1 MERSV
6 VVKVKKLNH
15 FDSSFDLPTYESLQA
30 AGADL
35 RVSFPDKEPLR
46 LAPGEKALLPT
57 GLSLEIP
64 DGFEVQVR
72 PRSGLSFKTG
82 LMVLNSPG
90 TIDSDYRGEIK
101 VILGNL
107 GNKEEFISH
116 GERVAQIVLAP
127 VWRAEFKVCDG
138 ELGETERGASG
149 FGSTGHL

>member
-1 MERSV
+1 M
-6 VVKVKKLNH
+6 
-15 FDSSFDLPTYESLQA
+15 
-30 AGADL
+30 
-35 RVSFPDKEPLR
+35 
-46 LAPGEKALLPT
+46 APGEKALLPT

-90 TIDSDYRGEIK
+90 TIDSDYRGEVK

-107 GNKEEFISH
+107 GNKEELISH

-127 VWRAEFKVCDG
+127 VWSAEFKVCDG

>member
-15 FDSSFDLPTYESLQA
+15 FDSNLGFPTYESLQA

-35 RVSFPDKEPLR
+35 RVSFPDKKPLK

-90 TIDSDYRGEIK
+90 TIDSDYRGEVK

-107 GNKEEFISH
+107 GNKEELISH

-138 ELGETERGASG
+138 ELGETERGVSG
-149 FGSTGHL
+149 FGSTGRL